1 MDYLNQLPCPVLVTD
16 VNGCVL
22 AANTALLTLV
32 GGTQERW
39 LQKLMDQFMPPAS
52 CMFLQTHVW
61 PMLLRQGAVQEL
73 RLYLLDTQ
81 NQRIPVVVNCQRG
94 DFSGAESYYWVFF
107 VTMERNRFE
116 TELLNARSRAEASA
130 LVLAKSEHFIKT
142 ITDAIPSLIAYWDHD
157 LRCRF
162 ANKPYLDWFGK
173 PLDAVIGSTM
183 KELLGERMF
192 EINEPFVLGA
202 LAGERQQFERTL
214 AAASGDLSYM
224 WTNYIPEV
232 DATGAVVGFFVL
244 DSDVTPLKE
253 AEVEL
258 KLAASVFQNTT
269 ECIVVTDADGSML
282 SVNPA
287 YTEITG
293 YSSKEAIGQSP
304 RLIKSDR
311 HDPAFYAALWQS
323 ITSEGRW
330 EGEIWN
336 RKKSGEVF
344 LIWQTITKIQD
355 SVDEPV
361 RYIAVFHDVTDL
373 WQKNERTRHLAFHDA
388 LTDLPNRS
396 LLMERLHQLI
406 AMTEREQRN
415 VAVMFLDL
423 DRFKLV
429 NDTLGHPVG
438 DDLLKAIAQKL
449 RGQVRQ
455 SDMVA
460 RLGGDE
466 FVVLLDNPANHD
478 EVAQIAGRI
487 VTILGDPVVIRGKVA
502 QVGASIGIAMHPI
515 DGDSPEQLVKNA
527 DIALYA
533 AKAAGKNTYRFF
545 SPG

>member
-1 MDYLNQLPCPVLVTD
+1 MDYLNQVPCPVLVTD
-16 VNGCVL
+16 ANGCVL
-22 AANTALLTLV
+22 PANTALLTLV
-32 GGTQERW
+32 GGTHERW
-39 LQKLMDQFMPPAS
+39 LQKQMDQFMPPAS
-52 CMFLQTHVW
+52 CIFLQTHVW
-61 PMLLRQGAVQEL
+61 PMLLRQGAVQEI
-73 RLYLLDTQ
+73 RLYLLDAQ
-81 NQRIPVVVNCQRG
+81 NERIPVIVNCQWG
-94 DFSGAESYYWVFF
+94 DFEGADSYYWVFF
-107 VTMERNRFE
+107 VTLERSRFE

-142 ITDAIPSLIAYWDHD
+142 ITDAIPSLIAYWDQD
-157 LRCRF
+157 MRCRF
-162 ANKPYLDWFGK
+162 ANKPCLDWFGK
-173 PLDAVIGSTM
+173 PRGIVIGSTM
-183 KELLGERMF
+183 GELLGERMF
-192 EINEPFVLGA
+192 EISEPFVRGA
-202 LAGERQQFERTL
+202 LAGERQQFEHSLTT
-214 AAASGDLSYM
+214 ASGDLSHR
-224 WTNYIPEV
+224 WANYIPEV

-258 KLAASVFQNTT
+258 RLAASVFQNTT
-269 ECIVVTDADGSML
+269 ECIVVTDADGKIL

-287 YTEITG
+287 FSSVTG
-293 YSSKEAIGQSP
+293 YSSTEAIGQNP

-311 HDPAFYAALWQS
+311 HDSAFYAVLWQS
-323 ITSEGRW
+323 ITTVGRW

-355 SVDEPV
+355 SIDEPA
-361 RYIAVFHDVTDL
+361 RYIAVFRDVTDL

-406 AMTEREQRN
+406 AMTGRETRN

-449 RGQVRQ
+449 LAQVRQ

-466 FVVLLDNPANHD
+466 FVVLLDNPASHD

-487 VTILGDPVVIRGKVA
+487 VTILGDPVEICGRVA

-515 DGDSPEQLVKNA
+515 DGTTPEQLMKNA

-545 SPG
+545 KRG